1 VPSRLPEPDNSAIVD
16 AARLSR
22 SFSEIYEL
30 LDRTAPG
37 SGAFCTGHQV
47 GFNRSDGANPYLW
60 IKDIS
65 PTEVVVGCWGCQG
78 LWQAPY
84 TIAADDTVTFGK
96 ATRVAERFVPVEG
109 EELTDDLAP
118 AEGEIE
124 FLDAAGPGHG
134 PRMRILSTKANTVI
148 NGRVYPLTV
157 LRTAVAELRQKVR
170 TATVWAEAPHPK
182 PIRKDGKVIG
192 FESNHDRRTSR
203 ITNVEINDRGEVWT
217 EHEFL
222 ATPLALEVHGSFQS
236 RTGKYGISQRAIG
249 KTAERRL
256 SGRDMRVADTL
267 QLHAYDFVPN
277 PALTATVSA
286 FEVLLDAEL
295 QERSDSEVD
304 DDDPDETTDRSLG
317 PAPEAQRPADAASQE
332 EPKAMPQTQAPSQGA
347 ASASAAPPPA
357 TVAPLAAT
365 SPQALVQTSAAAPV
379 LPSPEDLATLAQAR
393 AIIEADTRRR
403 QAEAARSEVAAFA
416 TSSEVG
422 EAVAGFPE
430 AARNLILDR
439 VGKAA
444 NRSEAEATLAAEIDL
459 VSRISSVAKL
469 AAIGYGQ
476 PAAGQGATTS
486 TAQQTVDVS
495 GVEVSGNP
503 KPYLEVARRFG
514 EAYDRHARRVA
525 NFVPDPGL
533 RVANQDLITQLL
545 AKAETSHG
553 QALLDSAEALLDSSH
568 GGWEAFTDSAS
579 DSTAN
584 LWNQP
589 TISTVLFI
597 QQFQDLVF
605 GQWVDGM
612 GPDNFERRNFNGKI
626 GSVLRVPV
634 EIYQAPPN
642 SLSLPGYDNGLLV
655 GEDAGIPEASVE
667 TVWLEFAPQWRRVA
681 ASLTKDAAQALKN
694 GPFNYDALVRI
705 VYHMTEDKKRRLDS
719 ALAEEML
726 AIADEYGAVA
736 VADEAVAAGN
746 LVANTGA
753 NKLYGNSVTYY
764 AKLVGS
770 GTAGAPRMDPLVRA
784 RRTVTLPANG
794 APIRSTLHPTLVTAP
809 ANQVQGYL
817 DANSQIVSDPANPG
831 ATFAVDFNNGRICF
845 NAASGVDGNNL
856 PTVSYTYVT
865 NYDTFSPAIPN
876 GVENN
881 LYYNRLLEQID
892 NTAALM
898 GSFPRFKAPNLCI
911 GSLKAMTR
919 VINAQLFYK
928 LASPEGA
935 RLSPTSQNMIAERN
949 CIMFGRHNAPW
960 SAGDGRL
967 LLTQRGSTKLGVD
980 TPFEIEGPFPTYDSS
995 NRIRDTKVIK
1005 GSENSII
1012 CTPQVTDQAGT
1023 VLNPVS
1029 RSIYFR

>member
-1 VPSRLPEPDNSAIVD
+1 
-16 AARLSR
+16 
-22 SFSEIYEL
+22 
-30 LDRTAPG
+30 
-37 SGAFCTGHQV
+37 
-47 GFNRSDGANPYLW
+47 
-60 IKDIS
+60 
-65 PTEVVVGCWGCQG
+65 
-78 LWQAPY
+78 
-84 TIAADDTVTFGK
+84 
-96 ATRVAERFVPVEG
+96 
-109 EELTDDLAP
+109 
-118 AEGEIE
+118 
-124 FLDAAGPGHG
+124 
-134 PRMRILSTKANTVI
+134 M
-148 NGRVYPLTV
+148 
-157 LRTAVAELRQKVR
+157 
-170 TATVWAEAPHPK
+170 
-182 PIRKDGKVIG
+182 
-192 FESNHDRRTSR
+192 
-203 ITNVEINDRGEVWT
+203 
-217 EHEFL
+217 
-222 ATPLALEVHGSFQS
+222 
-236 RTGKYGISQRAIG
+236 
-249 KTAERRL
+249 
-256 SGRDMRVADTL
+256 
-267 QLHAYDFVPN
+267 
-277 PALTATVSA
+277 
-286 FEVLLDAEL
+286 
-295 QERSDSEVD
+295 
-304 DDDPDETTDRSLG
+304 
-317 PAPEAQRPADAASQE
+317 
-332 EPKAMPQTQAPSQGA
+332 
-347 ASASAAPPPA
+347 
-357 TVAPLAAT
+357 
-365 SPQALVQTSAAAPV
+365 
-379 LPSPEDLATLAQAR
+379 
-393 AIIEADTRRR
+393 
-403 QAEAARSEVAAFA
+403 
-416 TSSEVG
+416 
-422 EAVAGFPE
+422 
-430 AARNLILDR
+430 ILDR
-439 VGKAA
+439 VATAGTRA
-444 NRSEAEATLAAEIDL
+444 EAETTLAAEIDM
-459 VSRISSVAKL
+459 VSRITSVAKL
-469 AAIGYGQ
+469 AAVGYGQ
-476 PAAGQGATTS
+476 PGAGQGATTS
-486 TAQQTVDVS
+486 TTRQTVDVT
-495 GVEVSGNP
+495 GVEVTGNP
-503 KPYLEVARRFG
+503 RPHLEVARRFG
-514 EAYDRHARRVA
+514 DAYDRHARRVA
-525 NFVPDPGL
+525 NFIPDPGL
-533 RVANQDLITQLL
+533 RATNQDLIGQLL
-545 AKAETSHG
+545 AKAESSHG

-568 GGWEAFTDSAS
+568 GGWEAFTDAAS
-579 DSTAN
+579 DSTSN

-626 GSVLRVPV
+626 GSVLRVPIEV
-634 EIYQAPPN
+634 YNAPAN

-667 TVWLEFAPQWRRVA
+667 TLWLEFAPQWRRVA

-694 GPFNYDALVRI
+694 GPLNYDALVRI

-736 VADEAVAAGN
+736 VTDESVAAGN
-746 LVANTGA
+746 LIANSGA
-753 NKLYGNSVTYY
+753 NKLYGSSVTYY

-770 GTAGAPRMDPLVRA
+770 GTSGAPKMDPLVRA

-794 APIRSTLHPTLVTAP
+794 APVRSTIHQTQVSVP

-817 DANSQIVSDPANPG
+817 DANSQIVADPANPG

-845 NAASGVDGNNL
+845 NAASGVDGTSL

-928 LASPEGA
+928 LASPEGSK
-935 RLSPTSQNMIAERN
+935 LLGTSNNMIAERN
-949 CIMFGRHNAPW
+949 GINFGRHNAPW

-1012 CTPQVTDQAGT
+1012 ATPQVTDQAGN